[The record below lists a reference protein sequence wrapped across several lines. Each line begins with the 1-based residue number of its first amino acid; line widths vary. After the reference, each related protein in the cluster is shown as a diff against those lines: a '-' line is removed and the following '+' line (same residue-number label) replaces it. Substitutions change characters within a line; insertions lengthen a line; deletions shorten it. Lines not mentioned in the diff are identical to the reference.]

1 MIQLKQIMTHYVIKS
16 VNLHSGSITNS
27 LFYYSLIEVIIMT
40 TFTINGKDYTHKE
53 LNLMWDFFTQ
63 DQWDHIISDIQD
75 PEIAST
81 IQELWRAS
89 Y

>member
-1 MIQLKQIMTHYVIKS
+1 MTHYVIKS

-27 LFYYSLIEVIIMT
+27 HFYYSLIEVIIMT
-40 TFTINGKDYTHKE
+40 TFTINNKEYTHNE
-53 LNLMWDFFTQ
+53 LNLMWDLFTE
-63 DQWDHIISDIQD
+63 DQWDRIISDIKD
-75 PEIAST
+75 PEIVST